1 MSGYKLG
8 LANFLLH
15 HGQYLKCS
23 RLATGRSV
31 IVACSLNPVV
41 ADLKG
46 LVRLS
51 NALTHGG
58 ETITIMQNL
67 GSHNQQVIQ
76 IVSEAVDDNL
86 VAQKQI
92 SNAYIGIC
100 NALAQQLRLSV
111 FGW

>member
-1 MSGYKLG
+1 MERFKISSIILRSM
-8 LANFLLH
+8 ASAES
-15 HGQYLKCS
+15 Q
-23 RLATGRSV
+23 ATELRRSFNMAADATRESIGR
-31 IVACSLNPVV
+31 V
-41 ADLKG
+41 ADGMKKE
-46 LVRLS
+46 S
-51 NALTHGG
+51 SHF
-58 ETITIMQNL
+58 MQNL

-100 NALAQQLRLSV
+100 NALAQQLRLSG